1 MRSYQQRSCQLINT
15 TYSLKIIQLQGN
27 NSNVLD
33 SSKNTNTNVLT
44 ILEGS

>member
-33 SSKNTNTNVLT
+33 SPKRKRK
-44 ILEGS
+44 IQIQMY

>member
-27 NSNVLD
+27 NNNVLD
-33 SSKNTNTNVLT
+33 SPKRK
-44 ILEGS
+44 IQIQIQMY